1 VKLEDPGEGGI
12 GGIIGGLGD
21 VINGVSGTV
30 SYLSDPWGNTFD
42 ALRGAAAGLS
52 RDVLPSLTKA
62 TLPDLTTDWFINAYK
77 VSFATAIFVAVALL
91 IPQAVRTAR
100 GHQAGRDLVQ
110 SLGSYFAIFLVG
122 AMFGPAFGMILVNF
136 FRSLS
141 DVVVSW
147 GVQGSIDGVID
158 EFQAMIEDSDPVGIA
173 GGLPVAVLLM
183 LCILIGLFLVLVMLI
198 VQLVTLYF
206 TGVLLPL
213 GLVWIIDPTKRTFG
227 LRLVTLWVGIL
238 ASHPLLFFL
247 LGFAFTMMAG
257 SVGTFGN
264 NFALEGLIQR
274 LVAIVALFVAAL
286 SPMLLLKFAPVIPT
300 GFGGTNGP
308 SLAPSS
314 IGSKNMSDATQRLG
328 QTSKS
333 GSKKSTPSSNN
344 QVSYA
349 SAESPAAANSLSD
362 VAAKRAA
369 TSEAAAGGATA
380 GAGAG
385 PAAGM
390 SGAASAG
397 SATGTAAGA
406 AGGLGAAGGAGA
418 GASAAGGLAAAG
430 AAETAT
436 GAGAAIGVPTLI
448 AAAGIVAVTK
458 GFEMGEKAGEQATD
472 QMDNTTIGRERT
484 P

>member
-1 VKLEDPGEGGI
+1 MKLEDPGEGGI

-110 SLGSYFAIFLVG
+110 SVGSYFAIFLVG

-141 DVVVSW
+141 DVFVSW

-227 LRLVTLWVGIL
+227 LRLVSLWIGIL

-247 LGFAFTMMAG
+247 LGFAFTIMAG

-264 NFALEGLIQR
+264 NFALEGLVQR

-328 QTSKS
+328 QTSTS
-333 GSKKSTPSSNN
+333 GSKTSTPSSNN

-349 SAESPAAANSLSD
+349 TAENPAATNSLSD

-369 TSEAAAGGATA
+369 TSEAAGGATS
-380 GAGAG
+380 GAAAG

-390 SGAASAG
+390 SGAASVG
-397 SATGTAAGA
+397 SATGAAA
-406 AGGLGAAGGAGA
+406 GAAGGAGA

-458 GFEMGEKAGEQATD
+458 GVELGEKAGEQATD
-472 QMDNTTIGRERT
+472 QMNNTTIGSERT

>member
-1 VKLEDPGEGGI
+1 MKLEDPDGGGI

-30 SYLSDPWGNTFD
+30 SYLTDPWGNTFE
-42 ALRGAAAGLS
+42 ALRDAAAGLS
-52 RDVLPSLTKA
+52 HDVLPSLTQA
-62 TLPDLTTDWFINAYK
+62 TLPDLTTEWFVNAYR
-77 VSFATAIFVAVALL
+77 VSFASAIFVAVALL

-110 SLGSYFAIFLVG
+110 SAGSYFAIFLIG

-141 DVVVSW
+141 DVFVSW
-147 GVQGSIDGVID
+147 GVQSSIEGVID
-158 EFQAMIEDSDPVGIA
+158 EFQSMIDDSDPAGIA
-173 GGLPVAVLLM
+173 GGVPVAVLLM
-183 LCILIGLFLVLVMLI
+183 LCILIGLFLVIVMLI

-213 GLVWIIDPTKRTFG
+213 GLVWIIDPTKRGFS
-227 LRLVTLWVGIL
+227 LRLVSLWVGIL

-264 NFALEGLIQR
+264 NFALDGLVQR

-314 IGSKNMSDATQRLG
+314 IGSKNMSDATERLG
-328 QTSKS
+328 HTSTR
-333 GSKKSTPSSNN
+333 GSSKPPASASSSSRI
-344 QVSYA
+344 SYA
-349 SAESPAAANSLSD
+349 SAEDPAEARSLSE

-369 TSEAAAGGATA
+369 GAETTGTGRNASTGSSAGASTGTAGAATAGSTAGTAGTAEAGATA
-380 GAGAG
+380 VR
-385 PAAGM
+385 
-390 SGAASAG
+390 
-397 SATGTAAGA
+397 
-406 AGGLGAAGGAGA
+406 
-418 GASAAGGLAAAG
+418 GLAAAG
-430 AAETAT
+430 AAESAT

-448 AAAGIVAVTK
+448 AAAGVVAVTK
-458 GFEMGEKAGEQATD
+458 GLELGEKAGEQATG

>member
-1 VKLEDPGEGGI
+1 MKLEEPDGGGI

-30 SYLSDPWGNTFD
+30 SYLTDPWGNTFE
-42 ALRGAAAGLS
+42 ALRDAAAGLS
-52 RDVLPSLTKA
+52 HDVLPSLTQA
-62 TLPDLTTDWFINAYK
+62 TLPDLTTEWFVNAYR
-77 VSFATAIFVAVALL
+77 VSFALAIFVAVALL

-110 SLGSYFAIFLVG
+110 SAGSYFAIFLIG
-122 AMFGPAFGMILVNF
+122 AMFGPALGMILVNF

-141 DVVVSW
+141 DVLVSW
-147 GVQGSIDGVID
+147 GVQSSIEGVID
-158 EFQAMIEDSDPVGIA
+158 QFQSMIDDSDPVGIA
-173 GGLPVAVLLM
+173 GGVPVAVLLM
-183 LCILIGLFLVLVMLI
+183 LCILIGLFLVIVVLI

-213 GLVWIIDPTKRTFG
+213 GLVWIIDPTKRGFS
-227 LRLVTLWVGIL
+227 LRLVSLWVGIL

-264 NFALEGLIQR
+264 NFALDGLVQR
-274 LVAIVALFVAAL
+274 LLAIVALFVAAL

-314 IGSKNMSDATQRLG
+314 IGSKNMTDATERLG
-328 QTSKS
+328 HTSTR
-333 GSKKSTPSSNN
+333 GSRKPAASSSSRI
-344 QVSYA
+344 SYA
-349 SAESPAAANSLSD
+349 SAEDPAEARSLSE

-369 TSEAAAGGATA
+369 VAETTGAGRNASADSSTGASAGTAGAATAGSTAGTAGTAEVGATA
-380 GAGAG
+380 VRGLAGE
-385 PAAGM
+385 
-390 SGAASAG
+390 GAAKS
-397 SATGTAAGA
+397 
-406 AGGLGAAGGAGA
+406 
-418 GASAAGGLAAAG
+418 
-430 AAETAT
+430 AT

-448 AAAGIVAVTK
+448 AAAGVVAVTK
-458 GFEMGEKAGEQATD
+458 GLELGEKAGKQATG
-472 QMDNTTIGRERT
+472 QMDDTTIGRERT